1 MDKKKFNTLL
11 NNFKMYQNN
20 SEIDEK
26 LLNTIIDVFN
36 NTMLK
41 HYNNIGL
48 EWINWFMYD
57 INWGSTPSNVDGPRT
72 VNQLYDLLELYYK
85 NKDI

>member
-20 SEIDEK
+20 DKIDEK
-26 LLNTIIDVFN
+26 LLHSIIDVFN

-57 INWGSTPSNVDGPRT
+57 VNWGSTPTNVNGPRT
-72 VNQLYDLLELYYK
+72 VNELYDLLELYYK
-85 NKDI
+85 HP

>member
-11 NNFKMYQNN
+11 NNFKLYQNN
-20 SEIDEK
+20 EKIDEK

-57 INWGSTPSNVDGPRT
+57 IKWGAEPSNVDGPRT